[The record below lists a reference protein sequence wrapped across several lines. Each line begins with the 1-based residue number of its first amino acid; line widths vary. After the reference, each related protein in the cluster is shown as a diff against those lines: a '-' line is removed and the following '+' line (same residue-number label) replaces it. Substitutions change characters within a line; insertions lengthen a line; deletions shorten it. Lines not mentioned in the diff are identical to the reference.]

1 MRYINKNQITEFIIE
16 KVSDSK
22 IKNAGKKW
30 YVGIYLL
37 NNDVIESIGFLT
49 KRTALSA

>member
-22 IKNAGKKW
+22 IKNAGKKM
-30 YVGIYLL
+30 VCRNLL
-37 NNDVIESIGFLT
+37 I
-49 KRTALSA
+49 K